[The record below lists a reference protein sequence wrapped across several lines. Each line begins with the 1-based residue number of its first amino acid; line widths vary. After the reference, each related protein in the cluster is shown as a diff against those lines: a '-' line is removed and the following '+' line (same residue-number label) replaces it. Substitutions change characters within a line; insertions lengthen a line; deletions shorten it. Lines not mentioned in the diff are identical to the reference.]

1 MSSLVGSL
9 TVAELRELMRGI
21 LREELARK
29 KHRKLPPE
37 PTEPA
42 SDEAVEKV
50 RRRLRRQ
57 GVVA

>member
-1 MSSLVGSL
+1 MTALASSL
-9 TVAELRELMRGI
+9 TIAELRELLRAVV
-21 LREELARK
+21 REELARK
-29 KHRKLPPE
+29 KHRKLPAA

-42 SDEAVEKV
+42 SQEAIEKV